1 MKKSF
6 KRRFQISMLLMLA
19 LVILQT
25 VLVFIILNNA
35 SRLGE
40 LVNDLQTI
48 LIIFMFIIFV
58 IFVVMLYYLP
68 YKLRKSL
75 KEVEGLIE
83 QISQGD
89 YKIDID
95 FSTYDQDADSLRLI
109 LALDKMLKII
119 MRFDQVKADK
129 IFEHHQ
135 RINQLINILPQG
147 ILVISTSGEVAY
159 CNDRL
164 RVMYPILNEVS
175 NINEF
180 ILNDVFDSRL
190 FNTISTALRHG
201 KNLYDEKVKGDHSD
215 PQATLNGSIIRDRKG
230 FATGA
235 VFVIDFLNDASA
247 DQDSI

>member
-19 LVILQT
+19 LVVLQT
-25 VLVFIILNNA
+25 VLLFITLNNA
-35 SRLGE
+35 SKLGD

-48 LIIFMFIIFV
+48 LIIFLFVIFV
-58 IFVVMLYYLP
+58 IFIVMLYYLP
-68 YKLRKSL
+68 FKLRKSL
-75 KEVEGLIE
+75 KEVEDLIE

-89 YKIDID
+89 YQIDID
-95 FSTYDQDADSLRLI
+95 FTTYDQDADSLRLI
-109 LALDKMLKII
+109 LALDRMLKII

-147 ILVISTSGEVAY
+147 VMIVSTSGEIAY

-164 RVMYPILNEVS
+164 RVLYPILNES
-175 NINEF
+175 DNINEF
-180 ILNDVFDSRL
+180 ILNDIFDSRL
-190 FNTISTALRHG
+190 FNTISLALRHG
-201 KNLYDEKVKGDHSD
+201 KNLYNENIKGDSTD
-215 PQATLNGSIIRDRKG
+215 RRAILNGSIIRDRKG

-235 VFVIDFLNDASA
+235 VFVIDFINNAAA
-247 DQDSI
+247 DQDSV

>member
-25 VLVFIILNNA
+25 VLVFITLNNA
-35 SRLGE
+35 SRLSE

-48 LIIFMFIIFV
+48 LIIFMFVIFV

-75 KEVEGLIE
+75 KEVEDLIE

-201 KNLYDEKVKGDHSD
+201 KNLYDEKVRGDHSD

>member
-235 VFVIDFLNDASA
+235 VFVIDFLNDAPA

>member
-1 MKKSF
+1 
-6 KRRFQISMLLMLA
+6 MLLMLA
-19 LVILQT
+19 LVVLQT
-25 VLVFIILNNA
+25 VLVFITLNNA
-35 SRLGE
+35 SKLGN

-48 LIIFMFIIFV
+48 LIIFLFV
-58 IFVVMLYYLP
+58 IFVVFIIMLYYLP

-75 KEVEGLIE
+75 KEVEDLIE

-109 LALDKMLKII
+109 LALDKMIKII

-147 ILVISTSGEVAY
+147 VLIVGTSGEVAY

-164 RVMYPILNEVS
+164 RVMYPILNES
-175 NINEF
+175 DNINEF
-180 ILNDVFDSRL
+180 ILNDIFDSRL
-190 FNTISTALRHG
+190 FNTISLALRHG
-201 KNLYDEKVKGDHSD
+201 KNLYNEKVKGDAND
-215 PQATLNGSIIRDRKG
+215 PQAIINGSIIRDRKG

-235 VFVIDFLNDASA
+235 VFVIDIIHDAAA

>member
-19 LVILQT
+19 LVVLQT
-25 VLVFIILNNA
+25 VLVFITLNSA
-35 SRLGE
+35 RTLGE

-48 LIIFMFIIFV
+48 LIIFLFV
-58 IFVVMLYYLP
+58 IFVVFIIMLYYLP

-75 KEVEGLIE
+75 KEVEDLIE

-109 LALDKMLKII
+109 LALDKMIKII

-147 ILVISTSGEVAY
+147 VLIVGTSGEVAY

-164 RVMYPILNEVS
+164 RVMYPILNES
-175 NINEF
+175 DNINEF
-180 ILNDVFDSRL
+180 ILNDIFDSRL
-190 FNTISTALRHG
+190 FNTISLALRHG
-201 KNLYDEKVKGDHSD
+201 KNLYNEKVKGDAND
-215 PQATLNGSIIRDRKG
+215 PQAIINGSIIRDRKG

-235 VFVIDFLNDASA
+235 VFVIDIIHDAAA

>member
-6 KRRFQISMLLMLA
+6 KRRFQLSMLLMLA

-25 VLVFIILNNA
+25 VLVFIILNSSNK
-35 SRLGE
+35 LNE

-48 LIIFMFIIFV
+48 LIIFLFIIFV
-58 IFVVMLYYLP
+58 IFIVMLYYLP
-68 YKLRKSL
+68 HKLRKSL
-75 KEVEGLIE
+75 KEVEDLIE

-95 FSTYDQDADSLRLI
+95 FTTYDQDADSLRLI
-109 LALDKMLKII
+109 LALDRMLKII

-147 ILVISTSGEVAY
+147 VMIISTSGEVAY

-190 FNTISTALRHG
+190 FNSISLALRHG
-201 KNLYDEKVKGDHSD
+201 KNLYNEKVRGDS
-215 PQATLNGSIIRDRKG
+215 PATKAILNGSIIRDRKG

-235 VFVIDFLNDASA
+235 VFVIDFISNATA